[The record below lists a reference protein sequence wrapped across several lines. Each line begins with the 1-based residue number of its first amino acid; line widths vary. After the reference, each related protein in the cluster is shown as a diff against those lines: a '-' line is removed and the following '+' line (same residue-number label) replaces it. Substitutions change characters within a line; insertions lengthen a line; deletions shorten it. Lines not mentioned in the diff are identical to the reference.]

1 MEPLTYEEFKNLVRA
16 SRRAWHLELR
26 DTYNVES
33 EDEPLA
39 RFLKGEPDDYVWLS
53 EWLTFIREV
62 TSRGTVVQR
71 ARVVTEP
78 HVDYTRWGLVIA
90 PCNIAAGEDIRYL
103 PRHVAMDIDLP
114 AEDCW
119 LLDDEVLVLSVF
131 SEDGRSGGF
140 ARERRPDML
149 ALYRR
154 VRDQVWSHAIPF
166 AAYTS

>member
-1 MEPLTYEEFKNLVRA
+1 MSMEPLTYEEFKNLVRA

-103 PRHVAMDIDLP
+103 PRHVAMD
-114 AEDCW
+114 
-119 LLDDEVLVLSVF
+119 
-131 SEDGRSGGF
+131 
-140 ARERRPDML
+140 
-149 ALYRR
+149 
-154 VRDQVWSHAIPF
+154 
-166 AAYTS
+166 